1 VQGVEDEGKVLD
13 RASVE
18 AAIAEY
24 LLQVNYGGYAP
35 DVRKVLAVRATD
47 RTAWLR
53 NAERR
58 TRWEVYY
65 FVEGELFPRPGDT
78 RLPEGVLPSEHARK
92 LVDTIWE
99 FLSVWNGYDFTTT
112 SYGLGRNNYLRNG
125 REEDGGIVGVAYAP
139 V

>member
-1 VQGVEDEGKVLD
+1 MEEEGKALD

-35 DVRKVLAVRATD
+35 DAHKVLAVRATD

-65 FVEGELFPRPGDT
+65 FVEGELFPQAGDT
-78 RLPEGVLPSEHARK
+78 QLPEGVSPSEHAKK
-92 LVDTIWE
+92 LVEAIWE
-99 FLSVWNGYDFTTT
+99 SLSVWNGYDFTTT
-112 SYGLGRNNYLRNG
+112 SFGLDRNNYLRNG
-125 REEDGGIVGVAYAP
+125 REEDDGIVGIAYAP